1 MRYVILAVIKAYQ
14 WTLSPLLGGACR
26 YYPSCSSYTYGA
38 VERFGAIRGSWLGIK
53 RILRCNPWFEGGWD
67 PVPES
72 GKGSK

>member
-1 MRYVILAVIKAYQ
+1 MRYLILALIKAYQ

-26 YYPSCSSYTYGA
+26 YYPSCSSYAYGA
-38 VERFGAIRGSWLGIK
+38 VERFGAIRGSWMGIK
-53 RILRCNPWFEGGWD
+53 RILRCNPWFEGGCD

>member
-1 MRYVILAVIKAYQ
+1 MRYLILAVIKAYQ

-38 VERFGAIRGSWLGIK
+38 VERFGAIRGSWMGIK
-53 RILRCNPWFEGGWD
+53 RILRCNPWFEGGCD